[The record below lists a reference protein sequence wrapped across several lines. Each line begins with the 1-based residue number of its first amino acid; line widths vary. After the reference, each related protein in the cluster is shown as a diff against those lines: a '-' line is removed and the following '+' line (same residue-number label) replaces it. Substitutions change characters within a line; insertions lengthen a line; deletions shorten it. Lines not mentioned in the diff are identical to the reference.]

1 MDTTDSSRAAD
12 DRSATGSHA
21 PPSGLLDLLGVA
33 AVVLNAEG
41 QVVLWSPK
49 AEELFGHSAA
59 EALGQYAAR
68 LIVHEEHR
76 DELVRLFTRVME
88 TGRNW
93 AGVFPVRHKD
103 GSTRLVEFRN
113 MRLLDDLGGSYALGL
128 AADRAAVERVELDA
142 ALAIRL
148 VSQSPVGL
156 AILDSDLR
164 YRAVNPA
171 LERITGQSA
180 AERLGRTAGEIL
192 TYLDTGPE
200 ARLRRVLETGESV
213 VDRDIVCRPP
223 GDPDHD
229 HAWSVSYYRLED
241 SGGRV
246 LGLAYSVIDVT
257 ERYRAATEAAEA
269 RHRLAMIARA
279 SASVGTT
286 LDLETTARELAD
298 VVVPD
303 LADVASVDVL
313 DRALDGRTVAHEGR
327 LCFRTLAV
335 SAVHDGEAVRAA
347 HPPGGLVTYD
357 SDRLVS
363 RCVRT
368 RRPVLLSRT
377 TRRDLDLITRDES
390 AAALLAA
397 AGVHSYLVV
406 PLPARGEVLG
416 ALALARTRNAAPFD
430 EDDVFLA
437 SELAA
442 RAAVCIDNARGYQ
455 AQRHAALTLQ
465 RSLLPQL
472 PTRLPG
478 LEVACRYQ
486 PAGAMSEIGGDWYD
500 AIPLRG
506 DKTALVVGDVMGSGL
521 NAAATMGQL
530 RSAARA
536 FAELDLAPDEAL
548 YHLDHLIE
556 GSDQAITTCLYC
568 VCDPH
573 RGECRMC
580 LAGHLPPV
588 LLRAGRPARLLDLP
602 AGVPLGVGGVPFEA
616 ATVDFRPGD
625 QLVLYTDG
633 LVETRDEA
641 IDARLDTLLDALAA
655 TRGHDPELTCERILE
670 TLRPPGGEDDV
681 ALLIARARPL
691 LPPDPGSTAQPPG
704 GDGPAGRLVDNRHH
718 ERPGERRRGP
728 AGQA

>member
-1 MDTTDSSRAAD
+1 MGTKDSSPAAAD
-12 DRSATGSHA
+12 RPAAGLAA
-21 PPSGLLDLLGVA
+21 PPSGLLDLLSVA

-68 LIVHEEHR
+68 LMVHEEHR
-76 DELVRLFTRVME
+76 DAVIKLFTQVME
-88 TGRNW
+88 SGQDW

-113 MRLLDDLGGSYALGL
+113 MRLLDDLGGFYALGL
-128 AADRAAVERVELDA
+128 AADQAAVERVERDA
-142 ALAIRL
+142 ALAMRL

-164 YRAVNPA
+164 YLAVNPA

-180 AERLGRTAGEIL
+180 AERLGRSVGEIL
-192 TYLDTGPE
+192 TYLDTDPE

-213 VDRDIVCRPP
+213 VDREIVCRPP

-246 LGLAYSVIDVT
+246 LGLAYSLIDVT
-257 ERYRAATEAAEA
+257 ERHRAAAEA
-269 RHRLAMIARA
+269 AAARQRLALIARA

-286 LDLETTARELAD
+286 LDLETTACELAD

-303 LADVASVDVL
+303 LADVAAVDVL
-313 DRALDGRTVAHEGR
+313 DSALDGRTTPQDGPA
-327 LCFRTLAV
+327 CFRTLAV
-335 SAVHDGEAVRAA
+335 SAFHAGEAACVAD
-347 HPPGGLVTYD
+347 PPGKLATYD
-357 SDRLVS
+357 SDRLITQ
-363 RCVRT
+363 CVRT
-368 RRPVLLSRT
+368 RQPVLLPRT
-377 TRRDLDLITRDES
+377 TRRDLDRIARNDT
-390 AAALLAA
+390 AASLLAA
-397 AGVHSYLVV
+397 VGVHSYLAV

-416 ALALARTRNAAPFD
+416 ALALARTRNNPAPFD
-430 EDDVFLA
+430 DDDVFLA
-437 SELAA
+437 CELAA

-472 PTRLPG
+472 PTHLPG

-486 PAGAMSEIGGDWYD
+486 PAGATSEIGGDWYD

-506 DKTALVVGDVMGSGL
+506 DKTALVVGDVMGSGI

-530 RSAARA
+530 RSAARV
-536 FAELDLAPDEAL
+536 FAELDLAPDEVL
-548 YHLDHLIE
+548 YHLDHLTE
-556 GSDQAITTCLYC
+556 GVEQAITTCLYC

-580 LAGHLPPV
+580 LAGHLPPA
-588 LLRAGRPARLLDLP
+588 LLRAGHPARLLDLP

-616 ATVDFRPGD
+616 ATVAFRPGD
-625 QLVLYTDG
+625 ELVLYTDG
-633 LVETRDEA
+633 LVETRSEP
-641 IDARLDTLLDALAA
+641 IDARLDTLLDALTA
-655 TRGHDPELTCERILE
+655 TRGRDLEETCERILE

-681 ALLIARARPL
+681 ALLIARAQPL
-691 LPPDPGSTAQPPG
+691 LPVSPESPESPGPG
-704 GDGPAGRLVDNRHH
+704 PGPGPGETPEAGRPAGKRS
-718 ERPGERRRGP
+718 RGQSSP
-728 AGQA
+728 

>member
-1 MDTTDSSRAAD
+1 MDTTDSSRATEGRPAAGAAAPSG
-12 DRSATGSHA
+12 SAAPAPSGSAA
-21 PPSGLLDLLGVA
+21 PPGGLLDLLGVA

-41 QVVLWSPK
+41 QVVLWSPM

-76 DELVRLFTRVME
+76 DELVKLFTQVME
-88 TGRNW
+88 SGQNW

-103 GSTRLVEFRN
+103 GSTRQVEFRN
-113 MRLLDDLGGSYALGL
+113 MRLLDELGGHYALGL
-128 AADRAAVERVELDA
+128 AADRDTVERVELDT
-142 ALAIRL
+142 ALAMRL

-180 AERLGRTAGEIL
+180 AERLGRSAGEIL

-257 ERYRAATEAAEA
+257 ERHRAAAEA
-269 RHRLAMIARA
+269 AQARQRLALIARA

-286 LDLETTARELAD
+286 LDLETTACELAD

-303 LADVASVDVL
+303 LADVAAVDVL
-313 DRALDGRTVAHEGR
+313 ERALYGRSVPQEGQ

-335 SAVHDGEAVRAA
+335 SSAHDGEAVRAA
-347 HPPGGLVTYD
+347 HPPGGLVAYD
-357 SDRLVS
+357 GDRLVT
-363 RCVRT
+363 RCVRSGQ
-368 RRPVLLSRT
+368 PVLLPRT
-377 TRRDLDLITRDES
+377 TRRDLELITRHEA
-390 AAALLAA
+390 AAALLED

-416 ALALARTRNAAPFD
+416 VLALARTRNAAPFD
-430 EDDVFLA
+430 DDDVFLA

-472 PTRLPG
+472 PTHLPG

-486 PAGAMSEIGGDWYD
+486 PAGATSEIGGDWYD
-500 AIPLRG
+500 AIPLEG
-506 DKTALVVGDVMGSGL
+506 DKTALVVGDVMGSGI

-548 YHLDHLIE
+548 YHLDHFLDGCE
-556 GSDQAITTCLYC
+556 QAITTCLYC
-568 VCDPH
+568 VCDPQ

-580 LAGHLPPV
+580 LAGHLPPA
-588 LLRAGRPARLLDLP
+588 LLRAGLPARLLDLP

-616 ATVDFRPGD
+616 ATIDFRPGD
-625 QLVLYTDG
+625 ELVLYTDG
-633 LVETRDEA
+633 LVETRSES
-641 IDARLDTLLDALAA
+641 IDARLDTLLDALTA
-655 TRGHDPELTCERILE
+655 TRGSGLEETCARILE

-691 LPPDPGSTAQPPG
+691 LPTPTPTPTPSA
-704 GDGPAGRLVDNRHH
+704 
-718 ERPGERRRGP
+718 RPT
-728 AGQA
+728 